1 MDNLAN
7 KNENKKTNKN
17 ELTVTDATAQIFDW
31 GLVDNF
37 ANWNIKK
44 TNTKQSCLFVAI
56 IVLGHH
62 QSRIPLRTFLIKL
75 WWITLPMDI

>member
-7 KNENKKTNKN
+7 KNENKKKTNKN

-37 ANWNIKK
+37 ANWNIK
-44 TNTKQSCLFVAI
+44 N
-56 IVLGHH
+56 
-62 QSRIPLRTFLIKL
+62 
-75 WWITLPMDI
+75 